1 MPSQKRLEKAYAA
14 FDLYNSSDL
23 NREVYHG
30 ITYSKEC
37 LYSLR
42 MTEKL
47 HQYATDPPEYLQLAT
62 RCQHIGRWEITRN
75 SYSMDRI
82 GYLQWRSQLKIH
94 HSTIAEKILTECDY
108 GKEIKEKVKSL
119 LLKKQLH
126 QNPDTQLLED
136 VICLVFIEYYLE
148 DFASQHE
155 DEKMIEIIKKTLKKM
170 SPQAINEALKIPVSN
185 NVKSLIDRAASSDT
199 V

>member
-1 MPSQKRLEKAYAA
+1 MPSERLKKAYEA
-14 FDLYNSSDL
+14 FDLYNSSDPH
-23 NREVYHG
+23 REVNNG
-30 ITYSKEC
+30 IPFSKEC
-37 LYSLR
+37 LYAIR

-47 HQYATDPPEYLQLAT
+47 HQYATNPPEYLQLAV
-62 RCQHIGRWEITRN
+62 RCQHIGRWEIDRT
-75 SYSMDRI
+75 SYSMDRK

-108 GKEIKEKVKSL
+108 GSDIKEKVKSL

-170 SPQAINEALKIPVSN
+170 SPQAINEALKIPVSD

>member
-1 MPSQKRLEKAYAA
+1 
-14 FDLYNSSDL
+14 
-23 NREVYHG
+23 
-30 ITYSKEC
+30 
-37 LYSLR
+37 
-42 MTEKL
+42 
-47 HQYATDPPEYLQLAT
+47 
-62 RCQHIGRWEITRN
+62 
-75 SYSMDRI
+75 MDRK

-94 HSTIAEKILTECDY
+94 HSLIAEKILTECDY
-108 GKEIKEKVKSL
+108 GSDIKGKVKSL

-126 QNPDTQLLED
+126 QNQDTQLLED

-170 SPQAINEALKIPVSN
+170 SPQAINEALKIPVSDN
-185 NVKSLIDRAASSDT
+185 IKSLIDRAASSDT